1 MPDSSDPMDCSL
13 PGFSVHGIFQAKVL
27 EWGAIAFSA
36 APCLMQAGS
45 PAGRAGLGS
54 GLGAS
59 SFEAGISQDSRKG
72 QPQAQGG
79 LPAAPPPGSP
89 PWGAPAPQLRV
100 SCEEIG
106 SPPCLQSSLA
116 PASWGAAGA
125 LLHEGRKRGIQAAS
139 VAASCRPGSGAAGRP
154 RAPEQDCAD
163 LPRPSHL
170 PSSSPLAHLTSPRVC
185 GSPLGCSILLHP

>member
-1 MPDSSDPMDCSL
+1 MTSCSHPGVRPTSSLSSPTPVRGLCPVRFSTSYSAYSLLSSTHLWGPSVFSFLIAACSDSACFPNPSCPL
-13 PGFSVHGIFQAKVL
+13 
-27 EWGAIAFSA
+27 
-36 APCLMQAGS
+36 
-45 PAGRAGLGS
+45 RA
-54 GLGAS
+54 
-59 SFEAGISQDSRKG
+59 R
-72 QPQAQGG
+72 P
-79 LPAAPPPGSP
+79 APPPGSP

>member
-1 MPDSSDPMDCSL
+1 MDCSL

-36 APCLMQAGS
+36 PSCLGQVKAGS

-89 PWGAPAPQLRV
+89 PWGTPAPQLGV
-100 SCEEIG
+100 GCEEIG
-106 SPPCLQSSLA
+106 ARPACRPALRLPHGVRPARSSGKGGRGGFRPHQWPPR
-116 PASWGAAGA
+116 AA
-125 LLHEGRKRGIQAAS
+125 
-139 VAASCRPGSGAAGRP
+139 PGSGAAGRP
-154 RAPEQDCAD
+154 RAPGQDCAD

-170 PSSSPLAHLTSPRVC
+170 PSSSPLAPLTSPRVR
-185 GSPLGCSILLHP
+185 GSPLERSILLHP